1 MTTPAF
7 VWMKPRPIQNVASAR
22 DSGWWNALVFS
33 QMEATSTKDRIDLL
47 VVVPDVFVFI
57 DPQISPVLIGS
68 SKRLPVV
75 WNDLVAE
82 LSAKIAE
89 GDVNCFT
96 LPFAGTLVNDST
108 DTAFDC
114 GDTVDYQLGFKMLAT
129 QLFRRKVW
137 EADIVKVAFE

>member
-1 MTTPAF
+1 M
-7 VWMKPRPIQNVASAR
+7 
-22 DSGWWNALVFS
+22 G
-33 QMEATSTKDRIDLL
+33 ATSANDRIDLF

-68 SKRLPVV
+68 GKRFPVIR
-75 WNDLVAE
+75 NDLIAE
-82 LSAKIAE
+82 LSTKIAE

-96 LPFAGTLVNDST
+96 LPFARTLVNDRT

-114 GDTVDYQLGFKMLAT
+114 GDTVDDQLGIKMLAT
-129 QLFRRKVW
+129 QLFRRQVR

>member
-1 MTTPAF
+1 
-7 VWMKPRPIQNVASAR
+7 
-22 DSGWWNALVFS
+22 
-33 QMEATSTKDRIDLL
+33 MEAASTNYRIDLF
-47 VVVPDVFVFI
+47 VVVPDVFVFV

-75 WNDLVAE
+75 GNDLVAE
-82 LSAKIAE
+82 LSTKIAK
-89 GDVNCFT
+89 GYVNRFT

-114 GDTVDYQLGFKMLAT
+114 GDTVDDQLGIEMLPT
-129 QLFRRKVW
+129 QLFRRQVR

>member
-1 MTTPAF
+1 
-7 VWMKPRPIQNVASAR
+7 
-22 DSGWWNALVFS
+22 
-33 QMEATSTKDRIDLL
+33 MEAASTNYRIDLF
-47 VVVPDVFVFI
+47 VVVPNVFVFI

-75 WNDLVAE
+75 GNDLVAE
-82 LSAKIAE
+82 LSTKVAE
-89 GDVNCFT
+89 SYVDCFT

-114 GDTVDYQLGFKMLAT
+114 GDTVDDQLGIEMLAT
-129 QLFRRKVW
+129 QLSCRQVR